1 MIGKLPTVIHYTLPS
16 HWIRYSKEDV
26 AGRLLDAKAAILAL
40 RAIPFQRRW
49 VTELQA
55 IQLKMEVAGTSRIEN
70 AEFVGD
76 ELDVAVQAE
85 TAEQLRTRSQKQAH
99 AALRAYRWVARV
111 SDDRPV
117 SVDMIKQVHRLIVT
131 DCDDDH
137 CPPGV
142 LRSRDQNVTF
152 GTPRHRGVLG
162 GEQCEYALA
171 CLAREISTSFR
182 DHDPLVQAMAA
193 HYHFA
198 AMHPFLDGNGRTAR
212 ALEALM
218 LQRAGLKDILF
229 VPMSNFYHNEKSA
242 YLEVLSE
249 VRQSGHDLTPFLRFA
264 LKGMESEVHRLTD
277 LIRKAVSKEIFRSLM
292 NELFVRLESSRK
304 RVIVKRQLQL
314 LNHLLDKDEGVE
326 WATLVPEVRA
336 HYESRK
342 HPVDALVR
350 DLTRLAD
357 LGAISINPVQDT
369 DGFSSHISVNL
380 DWPSTITEAEFFERL
395 KTLPKSKRYSYLTSR

>member
-1 MIGKLPTVIHYTLPS
+1 MIGRLPTVIHYALPS

-26 AGRLLDAKAAILAL
+26 ADRLLDAKAAILAL
-40 RAIPFQRRW
+40 RTIPFQRSW

-99 AALRAYRWVARV
+99 AALKAYRWVARV
-111 SDDRPV
+111 PDDRPV
-117 SVDMIKQVHRLIVT
+117 SVDMIKQIHRLIVT

-142 LRSRDQNVTF
+142 LRNRDQNVTF

-171 CLAREISTSFR
+171 CLAWEISTSFR
-182 DHDPLVQAMAA
+182 DHDPIVQAMAA

-242 YLEVLSE
+242 YLEALSE
-249 VRQSGHDLTPFLRFA
+249 VRQLGHDLTPFLRFA
-264 LKGMESEVHRLTD
+264 LKGMESEVHRLTS

-314 LNHLLDKDEGVE
+314 LNYLLDKDGGVE
-326 WATLVPEVRA
+326 WATLVPEVRE
-336 HYESRK
+336 HYEARK

-350 DLTRLAD
+350 DVTRLAD
-357 LGAISINPVQDT
+357 LGAISINPARDAV
-369 DGFSSHISVNL
+369 GFSIHISVNL
-380 DWPSTITEAEFFERL
+380 DWPSTITETEFFEKL
-395 KTLPKSKRYSYLTSR
+395 KTLPRSKSYSFLTPR